1 MRTAHRLALLLIGLA
16 AAAPAAAQNQV
27 FSTGPR
33 LNVVIPDGIYKGT
46 RGTMGCSTLDIPSTF
61 AGKVSD
67 ISLSFQI
74 DHTYVSDLTMK
85 LYNPEGREVTLLSRP
100 GIDELADD
108 GSTPPGE
115 AGYAANFSVSYLITF
130 FDGSPNDAERMGE
143 GLRDDQAV
151 GNFMIQSPGLYR
163 PAAGAAGGSTLS
175 VFKGESPVG
184 RWTFCVGDAL
194 AGDSGVIDLWQ
205 LTLRA
210 TTNPCATGAQALC
223 LMREAG
229 AAEGRFRVTAS
240 WQTPDGTR
248 GSGKAVPLTQDTGY
262 FWFFSETNVEV
273 VVKVLNACTAPF
285 NRFWVFAG
293 GLTNVEVEVVVEDT
307 KTGERRAYFNPQRSA
322 FRPIQDTDAF
332 ATCP

>member
-1 MRTAHRLALLLIGLA
+1 MRTAHRLALLLAALA
-16 AAAPAAAQNQV
+16 AASPAAAQNQV
-27 FSTGPR
+27 ISTGPG
-33 LNVVIPDGIYKGT
+33 LNIAIPDGTYKGT
-46 RGTMGCSTLDIPSTF
+46 RATMGCSTLDIPSTV

-67 ISLSFQI
+67 LSVSVLI

-85 LYNPEGREVTLLSRP
+85 LYSPAGREVTLLSRP
-100 GIDELADD
+100 GIDELTDD

-115 AGYAANFSVSYLITF
+115 AGYSANLSVSYLITF

-163 PAAGAAGGSTLS
+163 PAAGAAGGSTLG
-175 VFKGESPVG
+175 VFRGESPVG
-184 RWTFCVGDAL
+184 RWTLCVGDAL
-194 AGDSGVIDLWQ
+194 AGDSGVIDFWQ
-205 LTLRA
+205 MTVRA
-210 TTNPCATGAQALC
+210 TTNPCVSGGQTLC
-223 LMREAG
+223 LTREAG
-229 AAEGRFRVTAS
+229 AAEGRFRVTAT
-240 WQTPDGTR
+240 WEAPDGTR
-248 GSGKAVPLTQDTGY
+248 GSGQAVPLTPDTGY
-262 FWFFSETNVEV
+262 FWFFSQTNVEV
-273 VVKVLNACTAPF
+273 VVKVLNACSAPF

-322 FRPIQDTDAF
+322 FRPVQDTDAF